1 LDEFLT
7 ATITG
12 LATAGIFAI
21 AASGLVLTYTTTG
34 IFNFAHGA
42 VGMLAAFAYW
52 QLLDWGLPI
61 WAAVALVL
69 LVIAPGFGAAIER
82 FIMRGLNNATETARL
97 VVSVALLAAS
107 LALAMWIWPP
117 DAARPLARF
126 FVGKS
131 VSIAGVPISWHE
143 VLAFVL
149 AVVVAIGLAILLRGT
164 RTGITMRAV
173 VDDRGLASLNG
184 ARPDRAAMLAWALG
198 CSLAALAG
206 ILLAPMQQLAHLP
219 LTLLIVNAYAAAML
233 GRLRNLPLTFVGA
246 VLLGLLDSYAFTYRP
261 EEGTLGDL
269 FLSFRPAIPVLV
281 LFLVLVLLPSAR
293 LRTSAGIRR
302 LAAPRP
308 TWPGSIFMA
317 VAIVAAGAVLATGLS
332 DADSLRAAKA
342 VGLGL
347 VALSLVPLVG
357 WAGQMCLCQMS
368 FAAIGAITVGHVGH
382 GGNPWAIPLGMIIAA
397 LVGALVAL
405 PAVRLT
411 GIELALA
418 TAAFAVIL
426 DRWIFN
432 TPDIELLGFTL
443 GSFDRDS
450 LPLDRLHLPGVGQL
464 STGELLFVMTVAF
477 ALVHLL
483 LVAVRRSTFGDR
495 LLALR
500 ESPAACATLGLDPAA
515 TRLAVFS
522 FSAGLAAFGGGLYAS
537 TLGSTTPSAF
547 DLFQSLPLLL
557 VTVAGGVASSGGAV
571 FATVVLGAMPAVA
584 LTFTAI
590 SGVIGLLPGTMGIT
604 LGRNPDGIVTDLRE
618 RTMAVWRSPAVLA
631 AVVAVEVAL
640 TALWL
645 NGAISGWWGSVA
657 VFLVPF
663 LAARLVSRGAPAG
676 AATASITALDP
687 LVELEGIEHRPLTG
701 ADIAAIDR
709 ALGLDEVAA
718 PA

>member
-1 LDEFLT
+1 MEEFLT

-52 QLLDWGLPI
+52 QLLDWGMPT
-61 WAAVALVL
+61 
-69 LVIAPGFGAAIER
+69 GAAIGLVLVVVAPAFGALIELVV
-82 FIMRGLNNATETARL
+82 MRGLNNAPETSRL

-117 DAARPLARF
+117 DQARPLKRF
-126 FVGKS
+126 FQGSYVEVLGER
-131 VSIAGVPISWHE
+131 VSWHE
-143 VLAFVL
+143 LLAF
-149 AVVVAIGLAILLRGT
+149 GLAILVAVGLRILLKFT

-184 ARPDRAAMLAWALG
+184 ARPDRAALLAWALG

-233 GRLRNLPLTFVGA
+233 GRLKHLPLTFLGA
-246 VLLGLLDSYAFTYRP
+246 VLLGLLDSYGFTYRP
-261 EEGTLGDL
+261 TEGALEPW
-269 FLSFRPAIPVLV
+269 FRSFRPAIPVLV
-281 LFLVLVLLPSAR
+281 LFLVLIALPSAR
-293 LRTSAGIRR
+293 LRTGAGMRR

-308 TWPGSIFMA
+308 TWAGSLFMTA
-317 VAIVAAGAVLATGLS
+317 GLLVAGGLLATGLS
-332 DADSLRAAKA
+332 DADALRAAKA

-347 VALSLVPLVG
+347 IALSLVPLVG

-368 FAAIGAITVGHVGH
+368 FAAIGAITMAHLGQ
-382 GGNPWAIPLGMIIAA
+382 GGNPWALAAGALIAGV
-397 LVGALVAL
+397 VGVLVAL
-405 PAVRLT
+405 PAARLS

-426 DRWIFN
+426 DRWVFN
-432 TPDIELLGFTL
+432 TPDIEVAGVTL
-443 GSFDRDS
+443 TTFNRDALPVDRLS
-450 LPLDRLHLPGVGQL
+450 LPFAGTLTTKGVL
-464 STGELLFVMTVAF
+464 VVMTVVF

-483 LVAVRRSTFGDR
+483 LTALRRSGFGDR

-515 TRLAVFS
+515 TRLAVFG
-522 FSAGLAAFGGGLYAS
+522 FSAALAALGGGLYAG
-537 TLGSTTPSAF
+537 TLGSITPSTF

-557 VTVAGGVASSGGAV
+557 VTVAGGVASSGGGV
-571 FATVVLGAMPAVA
+571 FAAVVLGAMPAVA
-584 LTFTAI
+584 ATFTSLA
-590 SGVIGLLPGTMGIT
+590 GVLGLLPGTMGIT
-604 LGRNPDGIVTDLRE
+604 LGRNPDGVISDLRARMMAAW
-618 RTMAVWRSPAVLA
+618 RTPELLFVIVAAQA
-631 AVVAVEVAL
+631 AVA
-640 TALWL
+640 ALWL
-645 NGAISGWWGSVA
+645 SDLLAGWWA
-657 VFLVPF
+657 APLVFLVPF
-663 LAARLVSRGAPAG
+663 MVVRIAERQPSEAVA
-676 AATASITALDP
+676 DP
-687 LVELEGIEHRPLTG
+687 LDGIEHRRLTG
-701 ADIAAIDR
+701 DDVAELDR
-709 ALGLDEVAA
+709 ALALAEV

>member
-1 LDEFLT
+1 LEEFLT

-52 QLLDWGLPI
+52 QLLDWGMPT
-61 WAAVALVL
+61 
-69 LVIAPGFGAAIER
+69 GAAIGLVLVVVAPAFGALIELVV
-82 FIMRGLNNATETARL
+82 MRGLNNAPETSRL

-117 DAARPLARF
+117 DQARPLKRF
-126 FVGKS
+126 FQGSYVEVLGER
-131 VSIAGVPISWHE
+131 VSWHE
-143 VLAFVL
+143 LLAF
-149 AVVVAIGLAILLRGT
+149 GLAILVAVGLRILLKFT

-184 ARPDRAAMLAWALG
+184 ARPDRAALLAWALG

-233 GRLRNLPLTFVGA
+233 GRLKHLPLTFLGA
-246 VLLGLLDSYAFTYRP
+246 VLLGLLDSYGFTYRP
-261 EEGTLGDL
+261 TEGALEPW
-269 FLSFRPAIPVLV
+269 FRSFRPAIPVLV
-281 LFLVLVLLPSAR
+281 LFLVLIALPSAR
-293 LRTSAGIRR
+293 LRTGAGMRR

-308 TWPGSIFMA
+308 TWAGSLFMTA
-317 VAIVAAGAVLATGLS
+317 GLLVAGGLLATGLS
-332 DADSLRAAKA
+332 DADALRAAKA

-347 VALSLVPLVG
+347 IALSLVPLVG

-368 FAAIGAITVGHVGH
+368 FAAIGAITMAHLGQ
-382 GGNPWAIPLGMIIAA
+382 GGNPWALAAGALIAGV
-397 LVGALVAL
+397 VGVLVAL
-405 PAVRLT
+405 PAARLS

-426 DRWIFN
+426 DRWVFN
-432 TPDIELLGFTL
+432 TPDIEVAGVTL
-443 GSFDRDS
+443 TTFNRDALPVDRLS
-450 LPLDRLHLPGVGQL
+450 LPFAGTLTTKGVL
-464 STGELLFVMTVAF
+464 VVMTVVF

-483 LVAVRRSTFGDR
+483 LTALRRSGFGDR

-515 TRLAVFS
+515 TRLAVFG
-522 FSAGLAAFGGGLYAS
+522 FSAALAALGGGLYAG
-537 TLGSTTPSAF
+537 TLGSITPSTF

-557 VTVAGGVASSGGAV
+557 VTVAGGVASSGGGV
-571 FATVVLGAMPAVA
+571 FAAVVLGAMPAVA
-584 LTFTAI
+584 ATFTSLA
-590 SGVIGLLPGTMGIT
+590 GVLGLLPGTMGIT
-604 LGRNPDGIVTDLRE
+604 LGRNPDGVISDLRARMMAAW
-618 RTMAVWRSPAVLA
+618 RTPELLFVIVAAQA
-631 AVVAVEVAL
+631 AVA
-640 TALWL
+640 ALWL
-645 NGAISGWWGSVA
+645 SDLLAGWWA
-657 VFLVPF
+657 APLVFLVPF
-663 LAARLVSRGAPAG
+663 MVVRIAERQPSEAVA
-676 AATASITALDP
+676 DP
-687 LVELEGIEHRPLTG
+687 LDGIEHRRLTG
-701 ADIAAIDR
+701 DDVAELDR
-709 ALGLDEVAA
+709 ALALAEV